1 MAAVWL
7 ACETVD
13 TKGFWQMKIGIITFW
28 RVANYGA
35 MLQAYALWKYLAA
48 RGHEVVF
55 IAHSR
60 VAPKRLPLWRCFVS
74 RRLEG
79 VRVKLKVFVRHSM
92 TAFAAD
98 FPQTRFCRTYEDVRE
113 ATEDCDAFIVGSDQ
127 MWNPLW
133 CSGFYLPL
141 VMLDFAD
148 QGKLRIAY
156 AASFGTREW
165 REDQDAA
172 RAGAFLRKFDKISV
186 REESGVALVKELSG
200 RTDAQCLLDPTLLQT
215 ADFYREIMAR
225 QQGTHPEGDSPY
237 IFRYMLEEWDDA
249 TSSQKAF
256 EIVRSCVG
264 ISRVEMDRIPVSGVL
279 GPLYRLLDVTAKIPV
294 ADWLWKI
301 AYADFVFTNSFHGT
315 VFAILFHRPFVSLL
329 LRGKMSGMNER
340 SLSLLAKLGLPERAV
355 YAEEPE
361 RIKAIVNQPIQW
373 ETVEENLR
381 KLRCQADA
389 FFAFP

>member
-1 MAAVWL
+1 
-7 ACETVD
+7 
-13 TKGFWQMKIGIITFW
+13 MKIGIVTFW

-35 MLQAYALWKYLAA
+35 MLQAYAFWKYLEV
-48 RGHEVVF
+48 RGHEIVF

-60 VAPKRLPLWRCFVS
+60 VAPKQLPLWRCFIS

-92 TAFAAD
+92 TAFAMD
-98 FPQTRFCRTYEDVRE
+98 FPQTRFCRTFEEVRE

-133 CSGFYLPL
+133 CSGAYLPL

-165 REDQDAA
+165 REDQDAV

-186 REESGVALVKELSG
+186 REESGVALVRKLSG

-215 ADFYREIMAR
+215 ADFYRGIMAR
-225 QQGTHPEGDSPY
+225 QQGSHPVGDSPY

-249 TSSQKAF
+249 KSSRKTF

-279 GPLYRLLDVTAKIPV
+279 HPLCRLLDVTAKIPV
-294 ADWLWKI
+294 PDWLSKI
-301 AYADFVFTNSFHGT
+301 AHADFVFTNSFHGT
-315 VFAILFHRPFVSLL
+315 VFAILFHRPFISIL
-329 LRGKMSGMNER
+329 LRGRMSGMNER
-340 SLSLLAKLGLPERAV
+340 SLSLLTKLGLSERAV
-355 YAEEPE
+355 YADETEKI
-361 RIKAIVNQPIQW
+361 RNLANLPIQW
-373 ETVEENLR
+373 KAVEENLI
-381 KLRCQADA
+381 KLRHQTDVFIA
-389 FFAFP
+389 FT